1 MKRRDFVQQSFLVT
15 GGILLSGNIL
25 AGETKKKNPK
35 ITILHTNDTHSNIDP
50 FPANHAKF
58 PNMGG
63 VSKRYQLIN
72 KIREEEDHVLVLDAG
87 DIFQGTPYFNKY
99 GGILEMKLMTEM
111 GYDAATMGNHDF
123 DAGLEGFLKAKQFA
137 NFPFLC
143 ANYDFSNTLLKGQTQ
158 ENILIKKGSLTIGIF
173 GIGVELKGLVPMSK
187 YEGTIYLDPIVTA
200 NQQAKL
206 LKKQGCDLI
215 ICLSHLGFEY
225 STDKVSD
232 RILAQKTE
240 NIHLIIG
247 GHTHTFLEKPIEEK
261 NLNNEVVLI
270 NQVGWAGLKIGRLD
284 FEFDDKIF
292 AKKDVI
298 TVQ

>member
-1 MKRRDFVQQSFLVT
+1 
-15 GGILLSGNIL
+15 
-25 AGETKKKNPK
+25 
-35 ITILHTNDTHSNIDP
+35 
-50 FPANHAKF
+50 
-58 PNMGG
+58 MGG

-72 KIREEEDHVLVLDAG
+72 KIREEEDLVLVLDAG

-137 NFPFLC
+137 KFPFLC

-158 ENILIKKGSLTIGIF
+158 ENVIIKKGSLKIGIF
-173 GIGVELKGLVPMSK
+173 GIGVELKGLVPESK
-187 YEGTIYLDPIVTA
+187 YEGTIYNDPIETA
-200 NQQAKL
+200 NQQAQI

-232 RILAQKTE
+232 RVLAQKTE